1 MFHAQKFN
9 FPWLVGRGI
18 GGGDAAE
25 RCGADVSEFLPRRPG
40 RSGRQCALLHGAVFG
55 AVMEIN
61 GISAGLI
68 IHYFMAYAP

>member
-40 RSGRQCALLHGAVFG
+40 RGGRQCALLYGAVFG
-55 AVMEIN
+55 LRGQHFRGF
-61 GISAGLI
+61 GI
-68 IHYFMAYAP
+68 YAPELGGD